1 MSFALNEILAYF
13 LVSIA
18 VAAFSIKYRALD
30 NKGLASA
37 FFLGLIIVIFLSFRA
52 FLILLFFF
60 ITASIST
67 KIGYEIKEKRGK
79 AQKIRSMENVLANG
93 IMPAIAAFLAGV
105 FSANTALSQAFTL
118 CYIAT
123 ICEAISDTL
132 SNELGQLSPEKP
144 RLITNFKKVEPGE
157 NGAFSLFGTFVA
169 LAAIIITAAL
179 SYYLVIIHA
188 DFKSFMLAV
197 IISASLGNIADSF
210 LGATFENRGKIGN
223 NGVNL
228 ISSFITF
235 LAAFNLY
242 FLLVRF

>member
-1 MSFALNEILAYF
+1 MSFVLNDILAY
-13 LVSIA
+13 LVVSIA
-18 VAAFSIKYRALD
+18 IAGFSIKYRALD
-30 NKGLASA
+30 TKGLAAA
-37 FFLGLIIVIFLSFRA
+37 FFLGLVIVLFLGFKS

-60 ITASIST
+60 IIASVST
-67 KIGYEIKEKRGK
+67 KIGYERKEKRGK

-93 IMPAIAAFLAGV
+93 MLPAIAAFLAGV
-105 FSANTALSQAFTL
+105 FSANQEIFQAFML

-123 ICEAISDTL
+123 ICEAIGDTL

-157 NGAFSLFGTFVA
+157 NGAISLFGTFIA
-169 LAAIIITAAL
+169 ITSIIITALL
-179 SYYLVIIHA
+179 SYYLAIINA
-188 DFKSFMLAV
+188 DFRNFMLAV